1 MLKVENVSGGYDNEK
16 IIKNIHFSVEK
27 GEFFGI
33 LGPNGSGK
41 TTLLKLISGLLELQ
55 QGEVKVS
62 DISISDLTRKQLAK
76 KVAVLPQLSPQVF
89 PYTVKETVSLGRYA
103 HHRGFFQTWTD
114 KDENIV
120 QKVMKQTNISQF
132 QDDSVMEHSGG
143 EQQRIFLA
151 QALVQQPEILLLD
164 EPTNHLDLAYQ
175 KELLDLLRKRT
186 NGENLTVVAILHD
199 LNLASLYCDRLL
211 LMDNGEAR
219 AIANPNDVLSEE
231 LINAVYHTEVI
242 KQPHSKVAKPQLHL
256 MPSKKNKRVEER
268 VKIDKSLLSF
278 SSEYI
283 VLQSK
288 IPLKTVSSGVVGAGV
303 GWYSNFVNR
312 HVDTNYD
319 CTDHRKEMQAY
330 LTKHGFPISQTVG
343 MMTAVTL
350 EDNSYCLYEGDGFS
364 VMIVVTAGIGN
375 AVDSTRM
382 EWPTVNSVKSGTI
395 NTWIFVSGKLTDE
408 AYIQSMVTATEAKT
422 QVLRDFH
429 ILDTVTN
436 RQATGTS
443 TDSILVAATQ
453 QGKELDY
460 AGTATEF
467 GHLIGKGVYQQTK
480 QSIKHYFKRK
490 ETYDYLSFD

>member
-1 MLKVENVSGGYDNEK
+1 MLEVENVSGGYDDEK
-16 IIKNIHFSVEK
+16 IVKNIHFSVGK

-55 QGEVKVS
+55 EGEVKVGG
-62 DISISDLTRKQLAK
+62 ISIADLTKKQLAK

-114 KDENIV
+114 KDESIV
-120 QKVMKQTNISQF
+120 QKVMKQTNISHF
-132 QDDSVMEHSGG
+132 QDNSVMEHSGG

-151 QALVQQPEILLLD
+151 QALVQQPEVLLLD

-175 KELLDLLRKRT
+175 KELLDLLRKRA
-186 NGENLTVVAILHD
+186 NEERLTVVAILHD

-231 LINAVYHTEVI
+231 LIDTVYHTEVI
-242 KQPHSKVAKPQLHL
+242 KLPHSKVAKPQIHL
-256 MPSKKNKRVEER
+256 IPGKKSERVEEQGK
-268 VKIDKSLLSF
+268 VDKSLLSF
-278 SSEYI
+278 SSERI

-288 IPLKTVSSGVVGAGV
+288 QPLKTISSGVVGAGI

-319 CTDHRKEMQAY
+319 CTNHRKEMQMY
-330 LTKHGFPISQTVG
+330 LTNHGFSISQTVG

-350 EDNSYCLYEGDGFS
+350 EDNSCCLYEEKDFS
-364 VMIVVTAGIGN
+364 IMIVVTAGVGN

-382 EWPTVNSVKSGTI
+382 NLSVADPVKLGTI
-395 NTWIFVSGKLTDE
+395 NTWIFVNGTLTDE

-422 QVLRDFH
+422 QVLRDCH
-429 ILDTVTN
+429 ILDAVTKK
-436 RQATGTS
+436 QATGTS

-460 AGTATEF
+460 AGTATEL

-490 ETYDYLSFD
+490 ETHDYSSFD